1 MIPANCIL
9 LGKITKVHGFEGA
22 VTVKIQLNLPEDIP
36 AGEPVFLEIEG
47 RPVPFFIEE
56 NFSSRPG
63 LLVIKFENYDNS
75 EKVKEFVGC
84 NVFITSLSAPG
95 ETEEDLGIIDGYEVI
110 SDTGEIVGKISEII
124 RNPRQILLEVISVN
138 NRKIF
143 IPLHEDLIREINKK
157 LQTITMVIP
166 AGLDEIN

>member
-22 VTVKIQLNLPEDIP
+22 VTVKTELNLSENIP

-47 RPVPFFIEE
+47 RPVPFFVED

-63 LLVIKFENYDNS
+63 LLTIKFEDYNSS

-84 NVFITSLSAPG
+84 SVFITSGSDM
-95 ETEEDLGIIDGYEVI
+95 EEKEDDLGIIKGYEII
-110 SDTGEIVGKISEII
+110 SDQGKTVGRISEII
-124 RNPRQILLEVISVN
+124 RNPGQILLEVISGD
-138 NRKIF
+138 NRKIL
-143 IPLHEDLIREINKK
+143 IPLHEDLVSEINDDLK
-157 LQTITMVIP
+157 TITMIIP
-166 AGLDEIN
+166 EGLIDIN